1 MAEVRGIDTLITAG
15 RMVDSHSGYD
25 GPGYVAVAGGRIVA
39 SGPVAGNSI
48 LESHRHLEFPGGV
61 LLPGLVDLHAHP
73 AVEDSKYGMDPDV
86 HMLPRGT
93 TTVLSQ
99 GDAGAT
105 NWPRYRER
113 VIDTAKTRVRLAL
126 NLAASGESNLGHS
139 LGALEEADVDACVDA
154 IRSGGPLIWGVAI
167 NVSEVV
173 CGRTDPRE
181 MLRRALDVA
190 EQTQCPLLVG
200 TRHGKDWELEDFL
213 GYLRPGDVVTY
224 CFHAL
229 SDAIV
234 QEGRVLECVWEAR
247 ARGVLFDTGHGM
259 GSFDFAI
266 AEAAIQDGF
275 LPDTVSTDQYRR
287 HIGSIPQHDLPLT
300 ISKLMAAG
308 MRDVDIW
315 PRVTQRPAE
324 VLGLDGEIGSLQV
337 GSCADIV
344 VLEEGKTTS
353 KLLDVNGDSRMGA
366 IWEAALV
373 VRNGE
378 VVCGPIT

>member
-48 LESHRHLEFPGGV
+48 LESHRHLEFPEGV

-139 LGALEEADVDACVDA
+139 LGAVEEADVDACVDA

-167 NVSEVV
+167 NVSEAV
-173 CGRTDPRE
+173 
-181 MLRRALDVA
+181 
-190 EQTQCPLLVG
+190 
-200 TRHGKDWELEDFL
+200 
-213 GYLRPGDVVTY
+213 
-224 CFHAL
+224 
-229 SDAIV
+229 
-234 QEGRVLECVWEAR
+234 
-247 ARGVLFDTGHGM
+247 
-259 GSFDFAI
+259 
-266 AEAAIQDGF
+266 
-275 LPDTVSTDQYRR
+275 
-287 HIGSIPQHDLPLT
+287 
-300 ISKLMAAG
+300 
-308 MRDVDIW
+308 
-315 PRVTQRPAE
+315 
-324 VLGLDGEIGSLQV
+324 
-337 GSCADIV
+337 
-344 VLEEGKTTS
+344 
-353 KLLDVNGDSRMGA
+353 
-366 IWEAALV
+366 
-373 VRNGE
+373 
-378 VVCGPIT
+378 